1 MFGDAGVD
9 DACLEAELS
18 ELAEGQIFKESDD
31 GLRSIGKDCAIICAT
46 DITHCQ

>member
-1 MFGDAGVD
+1 MFGDDGDD

-18 ELAEGQIFKESDD
+18 ELAEGQIGKESDD

-46 DITHCQ
+46 HRIHCQ